1 MARTVAAART
11 SISSLPKLAPL
22 RMAARKM
29 DGLPLE
35 MNRLF
40 PTFPS
45 LPALNHFAAAAG
57 IEAAARLR
65 DAIEGRR
72 EEKGREKRVRAI
84 RKEKMSNKSPDIGS
98 HFTRR
103 RLRRRRGGD
112 HF

>member
-1 MARTVAAART
+1 MRTRRIHVELYLWRELWLRPGVAFPP
-11 SISSLPKLAPL
+11 SPSPELAPL

-72 EEKGREKRVRAI
+72 
-84 RKEKMSNKSPDIGS
+84 KEKEGE
-98 HFTRR
+98 
-103 RLRRRRGGD
+103 GGRKGGGR
-112 HF
+112 

>member
-1 MARTVAAART
+1 
-11 SISSLPKLAPL
+11 
-22 RMAARKM
+22 MAARKM

-65 DAIEGRR
+65 DAIEG
-72 EEKGREKRVRAI
+72 G
-84 RKEKMSNKSPDIGS
+84 G
-98 HFTRR
+98 
-103 RLRRRRGGD
+103 RRGEERGEGEGGKGEGD
-112 HF
+112 KEGENVQ

>member
-1 MARTVAAART
+1 
-11 SISSLPKLAPL
+11 
-22 RMAARKM
+22 M

-65 DAIEGRR
+65 DAIEGGGR
-72 EEKGREKRVRAI
+72 EEKGREERGRAI

-98 HFTRR
+98 HFTPR
-103 RLRRRRGGD
+103 RRRRGGGG

>member
-1 MARTVAAART
+1 
-11 SISSLPKLAPL
+11 
-22 RMAARKM
+22 MAARKM

-65 DAIEGRR
+65 DAIEG
-72 EEKGREKRVRAI
+72 G
-84 RKEKMSNKSPDIGS
+84 G
-98 HFTRR
+98 
-103 RLRRRRGGD
+103 RRGEGEGGKGEGD
-112 HF
+112 KEGENVQ

>member
-45 LPALNHFAAAAG
+45 LPALNHFAAG

-72 EEKGREKRVRAI
+72 EEKGREERGRAI

-98 HFTRR
+98 HFTPR
-103 RLRRRRGGD
+103 RRRRGGGG